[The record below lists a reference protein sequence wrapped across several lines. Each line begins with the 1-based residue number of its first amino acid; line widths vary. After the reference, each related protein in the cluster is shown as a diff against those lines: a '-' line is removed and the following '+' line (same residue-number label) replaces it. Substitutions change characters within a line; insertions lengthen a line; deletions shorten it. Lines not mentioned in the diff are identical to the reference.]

1 MPDAIPDPLPSAPA
15 TSSRDSDARIVAR
28 LRSVEGH
35 VRGVQRMVE
44 EGAYCVEVVHQIDAV
59 QKALGK
65 VSALLLDRHLRH
77 CATAAIRGDDPAER
91 ERVLGELLDVFEAGR
106 R

>member
-1 MPDAIPDPLPSAPA
+1 MARPPSQAPHGAPDSGDEPIL
-15 TSSRDSDARIVAR
+15 AR

-35 VRGVQRMVE
+35 VRGVARMVE
-44 EGAYCVEVVHQIDAV
+44 DGAYCVDVVHQIDAV

-65 VSALLLDRHLRH
+65 VSALILDRHLHH

-91 ERVLGELLDVFEAGR
+91 ERVIGELLDVFEAGR